1 MFEEQAQT
9 EQIPSSKMDAD
20 GSGAQNLNYRSPKI
34 AMSTDALLPKAY
46 DFKDVEPRWYK
57 RWLDE
62 ELFRAEIRPG
72 RPSFSMVIP
81 PPNVTGVLHIGHA
94 LNNTLQDILVRYKRM
109 DGYNTLWVPGTDHAG
124 IATQN
129 VVERQLAAE
138 GLTRHDVGR
147 EKFIERV
154 WKWKEQSGGTII
166 EQLKRLGCSCD
177 WSRERF
183 TMDEGLSRAVREVF
197 VRLYEEGLI
206 YQGDYIINWCPRCHT
221 ALADIEVEH
230 EPTEG
235 RIWYLRYPLVDEA
248 TGKASKERFLVV
260 ATTRPETMLGDTAV
274 AVNPDDERYQDLI
287 GKYVVLP
294 IVERKI
300 PIIADSHVDPEFGT
314 GAVKVTPAHDFND
327 FEIAQRHD
335 LDAVNIFD
343 INARLTEEAGAF
355 VGMDRFE
362 ARKAVL
368 EELERQGLLE
378 KEEPHDLAAGHCYR
392 CKTVVEPRL
401 SKQWFVKIEPLAKP
415 ALEAVR
421 KGQTR
426 IIPEGWVRTYEEWMT
441 NIRDWCISR
450 QIWWGHRIPA
460 WTCQECG
467 NIMVRRQAPETCD
480 RCGSSRLE
488 QETDVLD
495 TWFSSALWPFSTLGW
510 PDETEELKAFYP
522 TSVLITSFDILFF
535 WVARM
540 MMMGIHFMK
549 DVPFHYVY
557 LHALVRDAQGQK
569 MSKSKGNVIDP
580 LTIMEKYGTDA
591 VRFTLAAFAAQ
602 GRDIKL
608 AEERIEGYRHF
619 VNKIWN
625 AARLILMHA
634 GGMKGYQE
642 RLGAL
647 KEQGALTTTDRWI
660 LSRMN
665 ETVSIVRKA
674 LDEFNFDVA
683 AKELYKFFWHQFC
696 DWYLELAKP
705 GLSGQDQSQE
715 EASRAV
721 ALTVLDTSLR
731 LMHPFMPFVTEELW
745 HHLPGRSESEG
756 KEGYIMVAEFPSH
769 DPGLED
775 RGAEE
780 EIELLKGIISGIRN
794 IRAELGIHPAAEIK
808 AIFLPH
814 KELAAQVVSGHVR
827 AISNLAKVAETD
839 MISDESE
846 KPVGAASFITEDIEI
861 FVPLEGLID
870 IDKEMAKLKKEQAKV
885 EKELKRVSGKLSNKN
900 FLEKAPADIVEKERA
915 KEQSLKERLDKI
927 ASHMSMLKEI
937 G

>member
-1 MFEEQAQT
+1 
-9 EQIPSSKMDAD
+9 
-20 GSGAQNLNYRSPKI
+20 
-34 AMSTDALLPKAY
+34 MSTEATLPKAY
-46 DFKDVEPRWYK
+46 DFKDVEPRWYRK
-57 RWLDE
+57 WLDE

-129 VVERQLAAE
+129 VVERQLAQE

-230 EPTEG
+230 EPAEG

-248 TGKASKERFLVV
+248 TGRASKNKYIVV

-294 IVERKI
+294 IVDRKI

-327 FEIAQRHD
+327 FEIARRHR

-343 INARLTEEAGAF
+343 INARLTEDAGAF

-401 SKQWFVKIEPLAKP
+401 SKQWFVKIEPLARP

-421 KGQTR
+421 QGETK

-460 WTCQECG
+460 WTCEECG
-467 NIMVRRQAPETCD
+467 HVMVRRKAPESCEK
-480 RCGSSRLE
+480 CGSSRLS

-510 PDETEELKAFYP
+510 PDETEELKTFYP

-608 AEERIEGYRHF
+608 AEDRIEGYRHF

-634 GGMKGYQE
+634 GSMESYADRLQE
-642 RLGAL
+642 LR
-647 KEQGALTTTDRWI
+647 EQGALSVADRWI
-660 LSRMN
+660 LSLMN
-665 ETVSIVRKA
+665 QTASTVRKA

-696 DWYLELAKP
+696 DWYLELSKP
-705 GLSGQDQSQE
+705 GLSGQDQDNKD
-715 EASRAV
+715 AARAV

-745 HHLPGRSESEG
+745 HHLPGRG
-756 KEGYIMVAEFPSH
+756 GVDREGYIMVAPFPKADH
-769 DPGLED
+769 ALED
-775 RGAEE
+775 PAAED
-780 EIELLKGIISGIRN
+780 EIELLKTIISGIRN
-794 IRAELGIHPAAEIK
+794 IRAELGIHPGARIK
-808 AIFLPH
+808 AVFLPH
-814 KELAAQVVSGHVR
+814 SELAARVVREHSGSITNLTR
-827 AISNLAKVAETD
+827 AEELET
-839 MISDESE
+839 IASESE
-846 KPVGAASFITEDIEI
+846 KPLGAASFITEEIEI

-870 IDKEMAKLKKEQAKV
+870 IDKEMAKLEKEQARL
-885 EKELKRVSGKLSNKN
+885 EKELKRIIGKLSNRN
-900 FLEKAPADIVEKERA
+900 FLERAPADIVEKERE
-915 KEQSLKERLDKI
+915 KERSVRQRLDKI
-927 ASHMSMLKEI
+927 QGHMKMLKEI